1 MFRFQPFQ
9 YQFPF
14 YGQALNIPMNQPM
27 SQTMG
32 QGVPMN
38 QQVGQPMLQPMPQ
51 QMSQTMGQGLLM
63 NQQMAQPM
71 QQPVS
76 HQMSQQMGMNPW
88 FMPQGMMAQQ
98 QPAQQTIGQTIPQ
111 VMTQQECVTRKA
123 VEYSSSDLE
132 EKQQDFVKSID
143 YNYFNVLFCI
153 LTNLYFIKKK
163 KNAT

>member
-9 YQFPF
+9 YQFRF
-14 YGQALNIPMNQPM
+14 YGQALNIPMNQLM

-51 QMSQTMGQGLLM
+51 QMSQTMGQGLPM

-98 QPAQQTIGQTIPQ
+98 QPAQQTIGQAIPQ
-111 VMTQQECVTRKA
+111 VVTQQECVTQKLLNIQ
-123 VEYSSSDLE
+123 VLIW
-132 EKQQDFVKSID
+132 KVKKENSKI
-143 YNYFNVLFCI
+143 F
-153 LTNLYFIKKK
+153 
-163 KNAT
+163 